1 MVELS
6 TNTVRMLVS
15 DGAPGLGLN
24 HSTAPRFAV
33 EHYAVAPPSMKA
45 WPFDP

>member
-15 DGAPGLGLN
+15 DGITVDESLAL
-24 HSTAPRFAV
+24 
-33 EHYAVAPPSMKA
+33 
-45 WPFDP
+45 